1 MKQINISEARQ
12 NLPSILQQV
21 YEGKEF
27 LVTKNNIP
35 LAKFIKVDSRRV
47 NKPKR
52 KIVPKVF
59 GIWKNRQEWKGLS
72 TVEIADRLREQA
84 WKGSYDD

>member
-35 LAKFIKVDSRRV
+35 LAKFIRVDNRGV
-47 NKPKR
+47 KKTKR

-59 GIWKNRQEWKGLS
+59 GIWKNRTEWQGLS
-72 TVEIADRLREQA
+72 AVEIANKLRESA
-84 WKGSYDD
+84 WKGMYGD